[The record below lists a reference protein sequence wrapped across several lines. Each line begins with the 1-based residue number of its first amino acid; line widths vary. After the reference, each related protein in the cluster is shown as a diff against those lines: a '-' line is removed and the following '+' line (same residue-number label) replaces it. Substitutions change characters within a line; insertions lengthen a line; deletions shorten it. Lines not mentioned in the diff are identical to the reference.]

1 MNNFGSYVLCG
12 AFVEI
17 KLLCLTFNQ
26 LFEKYFKLLV
36 NESILF
42 NFEINYTLKNIK
54 YVNFKK

>member
-1 MNNFGSYVLCG
+1 MNSFGSYVLYG

-17 KLLCLTFNQ
+17 KLLCLRFNQ

-36 NESILF
+36 NDSILF

>member
-17 KLLCLTFNQ
+17 KLLCLRFSQ